1 MKETT
6 QEYLINKYIYF
17 FTLVI
22 IGGFLFLGIKEFL
35 NAFLGAIVF
44 YVLFKKFMAYLTTKK
59 GWGKASAACLIIFI
73 TFIIVIIPLGILSG
87 IIYQKASLLLADPDG
102 VSNIINQLSHQLEEL
117 PVKVSTEKITEK
129 ATALISNNIGITFMK
144 GLHILAS
151 LLMMYFFLYFLLT
164 NSGDLED
171 SILRFLPYPKEKIY
185 LFSKELVDQIYSNA
199 IGVPAVAVAQ
209 GILAF
214 GGYMIADIP
223 QAGVLAIITGF
234 ASVIPIVGAALVW
247 LPVGIYSLS
256 IGNTW
261 QGFFVLVFSA
271 AIIGSIDNIIRMI
284 VSKKV
289 GDVHPVV
296 TILGVIL
303 GLKYFGLT
311 GLVFGPLLFSYF
323 ILLVNLFQKTY
334 TDRSM

>member
-6 QEYLINKYIYF
+6 QEHLINKYIYL
-17 FTLVI
+17 FTLVV

-44 YVLFKKFMAYLTTKK
+44 YVLFKNFMTYLTLKK
-59 GWGKASAACLIIFI
+59 GWNKSIAACLIIFI
-73 TFIIVIIPLGILSG
+73 TFIIIIIPLGILSG
-87 IIYQKASLLLADPDG
+87 IIYQKASLLLANPDG
-102 VSNIINQLSHQLEEL
+102 VSDIINQLSHQLEEL
-117 PVKVSTEKITEK
+117 PIKVSTQKITEK
-129 ATALISNNIGITFMK
+129 ATELISSNIGLTFMK

-171 SILRFLPYPKEKIY
+171 RILRFLPYPQEKIH
-185 LFSKELVDQIYSNA
+185 LFSKELVHQIYSNA
-199 IGVPAVAVAQ
+199 IGVPAVAFAQ
-209 GILAF
+209 GVLAF
-214 GGYMIADIP
+214 GGYIIADVP

-234 ASVIPIVGAALVW
+234 ASVIPIVGGALVW
-247 LPVGIYSLS
+247 LPVSIYSFS

-261 QGFFVLVFSA
+261 QGFFLLAFSIT
-271 AIIGSIDNIIRMI
+271 IIGSIDNVIRMI
-284 VSKKV
+284 VSKRV